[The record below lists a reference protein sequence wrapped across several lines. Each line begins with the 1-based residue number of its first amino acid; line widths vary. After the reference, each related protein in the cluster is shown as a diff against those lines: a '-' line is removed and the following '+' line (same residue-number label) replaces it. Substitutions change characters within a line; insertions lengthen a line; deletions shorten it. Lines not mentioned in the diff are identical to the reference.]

1 MNYGGLREMRKKIK
15 LLIPGFRTGRVW
27 KKIIATIAYPGLIF
41 FSFMMILGSGDS
53 QASSKDNMISRWEN
67 ISIICFLIIIPFIL
81 ITNLGNIRKFLPL
94 FKSKSIGKKII
105 AWVISF
111 VIVFIGMTTISA
123 KLSSQHSFE
132 YIALQQKQREEQAIQ
147 SAKEKED
154 KETARK
160 KELAER
166 AAAKAIQA
174 SEEQTK
180 KDSEEQE
187 KKDTEEQE
195 KNATE
200 EQTKLTKVTAT
211 SASTEEDQKV
221 QTNIEEKSKNADGDD
236 KEAIGSK
243 VSNWF
248 GGIFSG
254 SNSTSNTNMNEKIEK
269 SINSNLKK
277 GDSEKLMDIYKLSDD
292 QMKTYFVD
300 YINEKYHKELIEN
313 KEFFEGKKVDK
324 VKKIYKKM
332 EFLTKLS
339 PLDNSDLGMILMDTK
354 KFIEANEALKELK
367 KGNPK
372 VGYGI
377 IKDIS
382 QVENLDV
389 YVNYKIKN
397 TGTKIG
403 SLTIEDE
410 SYSDNYFITSY
421 SYSQT
426 FGYVPSNDWQAVL
439 RLSGDS
445 ELSGEG
451 VYITKAVVSNA
462 VTLIDNKGFEKEYP
476 VYREVSQEDIEE
488 YNQVNDLMEQEAQ
501 INNNISQSIDRIVN
515 LLQ

>member
-1 MNYGGLREMRKKIK
+1 MRKKIK

-27 KKIIATIAYPGLIF
+27 KRIIASIAYLVLIF
-41 FSFMMILGSGDS
+41 LSFAMILGSRDPLES
-53 QASSKDNMISRWEN
+53 PKDNMISQWES
-67 ISIICFLIIIPFIL
+67 ISIIFFLVIIPFVL
-81 ITNLGNIRKFLPL
+81 ITNLANIQRFLPL
-94 FKSKSIGKKII
+94 FKSKGLWKKVI

-111 VIVFIGMTTISA
+111 VIVVIGLTTVSS

-132 YIALQQKQREEQAIQ
+132 YIARQQKQSEEQAIQ
-147 SAKEKED
+147 KAKEKEG
-154 KETARK
+154 KEEEK
-160 KELAER
+160 KVELAER

-174 SEEQTK
+174 SEEQAK
-180 KDSEEQE
+180 KDAEEQA
-187 KKDTEEQE
+187 KKVSEG
-195 KNATE
+195 
-200 EQTKLTKVTAT
+200 QTKLTKATAT
-211 SASTEEDQKV
+211 DAPTEEDQKV

-248 GGIFSG
+248 GGIFGASK
-254 SNSTSNTNMNEKIEK
+254 STSNTNMNEKIEK
-269 SINSNLKK
+269 SIKSNLKK

-313 KEFFEGKKVDK
+313 KEVFEGKKVEK

-332 EFLTKLS
+332 EFLTSLS
-339 PLDNSDLGMILMDTK
+339 PLDNSDLGLILMDTK
-354 KFIEANEALKELK
+354 KFIEANEALKEFNK
-367 KGNPK
+367 EHPK

-403 SLTIEDE
+403 NLTIEDE

-451 VYITKAVVSNA
+451 VYDTKAVVSNA

-488 YNQVNDLMEQEAQ
+488 YDQVNDLMEQEAQ
-501 INNNISQSIDRIVN
+501 INNDINQSIDRIVN